1 MCSVWS
7 KPYLGP
13 LVTLIFILVH
23 LFLVKF
29 NNRDIKIILTAIIMG
44 FAIDSLFFQT
54 NLIQYK
60 GGYLVNHNI
69 APLWIVSMWAGFS
82 ITLLYTLNKIKNNYN
97 LAMLLGLIGG
107 PLSYQAGA
115 QIGSISVNSYF
126 AYLILSIT
134 WGLVTPLLFYII
146 NQLEKMHKYLF
157 IIIIFISLSISS
169 NDELLDILYN
179 EDGWELSDVLDDNS
193 SIYFK
198 DVDNIDLRAIKIS
211 KDLDINPQK
220 VLDTI
225 KDVKKYNDILKNSPY
240 LVTTP
245 IIDNDKI
252 LAKHHISVPIFSDL
266 YYFFRIFEEQ
276 NKVYWLLQDPKI
288 YNNEK
293 NLVMLYQ

>member
-1 MCSVWS
+1 M
-7 KPYLGP
+7 Y
-13 LVTLIFILVH
+13 
-23 LFLVKF
+23 
-29 NNRDIKIILTAIIMG
+29 
-44 FAIDSLFFQT
+44 
-54 NLIQYK
+54 
-60 GGYLVNHNI
+60 
-69 APLWIVSMWAGFS
+69 
-82 ITLLYTLNKIKNNYN
+82 
-97 LAMLLGLIGG
+97 
-107 PLSYQAGA
+107 
-115 QIGSISVNSYF
+115 
-126 AYLILSIT
+126 
-134 WGLVTPLLFYII
+134 
-146 NQLEKMHKYLF
+146 KYLF
-157 IIIIFISLSISS
+157 IIIILISLSINS

-225 KDVKKYNDILKNSPY
+225 KDVKKYNDVLKNSPY

-245 IIDNDKI
+245 LIDNDKI

-293 NLVMLYQ
+293 KSGYALSTGCGCLLYTSPSPRD

>member
-1 MCSVWS
+1 
-7 KPYLGP
+7 
-13 LVTLIFILVH
+13 
-23 LFLVKF
+23 
-29 NNRDIKIILTAIIMG
+29 
-44 FAIDSLFFQT
+44 
-54 NLIQYK
+54 
-60 GGYLVNHNI
+60 
-69 APLWIVSMWAGFS
+69 
-82 ITLLYTLNKIKNNYN
+82 
-97 LAMLLGLIGG
+97 
-107 PLSYQAGA
+107 
-115 QIGSISVNSYF
+115 
-126 AYLILSIT
+126 
-134 WGLVTPLLFYII
+134 
-146 NQLEKMHKYLF
+146 MHKYLF
-157 IIIIFISLSISS
+157 IIIILVSLSISS

-193 SIYFK
+193 FIYFK

-225 KDVKKYNDILKNSPY
+225 KDVKKYNDVLKNSPY

-245 IIDNDKI
+245 IIDDDKI

-293 NLVMLYQ
+293 KSGYALSTGCGGWDYTENKDGTYKISYTLIFDIDTYPNWIVNYLNYYSLLNVYNDVIKAAKNKVS